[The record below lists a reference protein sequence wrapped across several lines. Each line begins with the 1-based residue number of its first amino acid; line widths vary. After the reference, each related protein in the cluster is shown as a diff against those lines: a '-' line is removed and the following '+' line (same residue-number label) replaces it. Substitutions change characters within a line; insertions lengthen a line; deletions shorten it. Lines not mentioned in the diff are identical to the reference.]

1 MKKTGLFFIAF
12 LFTVVLSAQ
21 HTYHI
26 PSVQPTVNN
35 FENAHILP
43 LDSDSLTS
51 SFMIWVKQNVPL
63 HYHRFHTEQ
72 VLILE
77 GEGIMQFGNE
87 KRKVVVGDFITI
99 PPNTVHGVQVT
110 GNVMMKVLSIQSPR
124 FEGKDRILINE

>member
-1 MKKTGLFFIAF
+1 MKKAGLLLISS
-12 LFTVVLSAQ
+12 LFSIILSAQ

-26 PSVQPTVNN
+26 PSVQPTAN

-51 SFMIWVKQNVPL
+51 SFIIWVKQDVPL

-77 GEGIMQFGNE
+77 GEGIMQFGDE
-87 KRKVVVGDFITI
+87 RRQVVVGDFITI
-99 PPNTVHGVQVT
+99 PPNTVHGVRVT
-110 GNVMMKVLSIQSPR
+110 SDVAMKVLSIQSPR
-124 FEGKDRILINE
+124 FEGKDRIFVDR